1 MSDIVNEFLR
11 GVQTTRLWVD
21 ITPLFDD
28 GDLKVTYNGI
38 DILVHVIADI
48 APCADLENQ
57 NKELDTVIL
66 VSDFLSNPKEGKEYF
81 KISPIGTYIDRY
93 IDKIEKKIDFM
104 CGAYTSKEGMEL
116 TSSIS
121 NSTLR
126 IKYLDSVDVEVKV
139 SIDFESNDNTMILSY
154 SGLEDYRCSFLDR
167 DLTGYVM
174 SVVDSADQF
183 DFPYFDEL
191 SDESEVS
198 IFDDL
203 DFFYHDKVID
213 RSENNN
219 TDVSYISKDIIGL
232 KVVKL
237 MYHGELKG
245 YRFDLR
251 RGCLD
256 ISVERGTS
264 LGLSQDKVVS
274 EVELEERGGIL
285 VSAFEVA
292 NGFLVQNISDNIE
305 ICNKLLKA
313 LLSPFEDW

>member
-38 DILVHVIADI
+38 DILVHVVADI

-57 NKELDTVIL
+57 NNELDTVIL
-66 VSDFLSNPKEGKEYF
+66 VSEFLSNPKEGKGYF
-81 KISPIGTYIDRY
+81 EVSPIGTCIDSY
-93 IDKIEKKIDFM
+93 VDKIVRKIDFM
-104 CGAYTSKEGMEL
+104 YGAYTLVEGSDV
-116 TSSIS
+116 TPNFG
-121 NSTLR
+121 NSTIE
-126 IKYLDSVDVEVKV
+126 IKYGKTSECVNV
-139 SIDFESNDNTMILSY
+139 SIDFEDDDTILLK
-154 SGLEDYRCSFLDR
+154 GFELEAYRCFYNNYNITEYVRKGIERIERLVDFFDFFDFSWDKENSNNASNSVTDANYIAE
-167 DLTGYVM
+167 DL
-174 SVVDSADQF
+174 SVV
-183 DFPYFDEL
+183 
-191 SDESEVS
+191 
-198 IFDDL
+198 
-203 DFFYHDKVID
+203 
-213 RSENNN
+213 
-219 TDVSYISKDIIGL
+219 

-264 LGLSQDKVVS
+264 LGLSWDKVVS

-285 VSAFEVA
+285 VSSFEII
-292 NGFLVQNISDNIE
+292 NGYLVQNISDNIE

-313 LLSPFEDW
+313 LLVPMEDW